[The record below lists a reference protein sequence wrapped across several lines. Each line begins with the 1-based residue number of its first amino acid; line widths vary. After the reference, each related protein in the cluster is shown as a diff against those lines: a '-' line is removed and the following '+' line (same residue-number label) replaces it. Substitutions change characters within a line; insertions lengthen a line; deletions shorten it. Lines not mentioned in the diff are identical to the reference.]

1 MITESQIQK
10 HMNILKCSR
19 DEAIELIKYDELV
32 DKGKDPLPLT
42 KEQEKVSKEMRR
54 VDSGKPRKS
63 SGIPA
68 KRTKKVDA
76 NRTDLINAILA
87 SLEPVATDVK
97 TVHDGRE
104 YTCMVGGTKYKIAIS
119 APRS

>member
-1 MITESQIQK
+1 MTESQIQK
-10 HMNILKCSR
+10 HMKILGCTR
-19 DEAIELIKYDELV
+19 EEAIEVIKYDELI
-32 DKGKDPLPLT
+32 DKGKDPMPLT

-63 SGIPA
+63 NGIPTQ
-68 KRTKKVDA
+68 RTKKIDA
-76 NRTDLINAILA
+76 NRNDLIAAILA
-87 SLEPVATDVK
+87 GIEPIATEIN

-104 YTCMVGGTKYKIAIS
+104 YTCVVGGTKYKIAVS

>member
-1 MITESQIQK
+1 MD
-10 HMNILKCSR
+10 ILKCTR
-19 DEAIELIKYDELV
+19 EEAIEVIKYDELI

-63 SGIPA
+63 SGIPIA
-68 KRTKKVDA
+68 RTKKVDA
-76 NRTDLINAILA
+76 NRNDLINAILA
-87 SLEPVATDVK
+87 SINPIATDVT

-104 YTCMVGGTKYKIAIS
+104 YTCIVGRTKYKIAIS

>member
-1 MITESQIQK
+1 MTESQIQK
-10 HMNILKCSR
+10 HMNILNCTR
-19 DEAIELIKYDELV
+19 EEAIEVIKYDELV
-32 DKGKDPLPLT
+32 DKGKDPMPLT

-68 KRTKKVDA
+68 KRAKKIDA
-76 NRTDLINAILA
+76 NRTDLVNAILE
-87 SLEPVATDVK
+87 SLESIATDIT
-97 TVHDGRE
+97 TVHAERE
-104 YTCMVGGTKYKIAIS
+104 YTCLVGGKKYKIAIS

>member
-1 MITESQIQK
+1 MTEAQIQK
-10 HMNILKCSR
+10 HMDILKCTR
-19 DEAIELIKYDELV
+19 EEAIEVIKYDELI

-42 KEQEKVSKEMRR
+42 KEQEKISKEMRR

-63 SGIPA
+63 NGIPTV
-68 KRTKKVDA
+68 RTKKVDA
-76 NRTDLINAILA
+76 NRNDLINAILA
-87 SLEPVATDVK
+87 SINPIATDVT

-104 YTCMVGGTKYKIAIS
+104 YTCIVGGTKYKIAIS